1 MSRGP
6 PGYWSHV
13 PIPTRSGTAVTNP
26 TSRVLFLFVDGL
38 GVTAER
44 RSPLH
49 TCALPTLG
57 ELTHGFSGDAFTRRG
72 VAYRVLDATLG
83 VDGLPQSATG
93 QATLLTGVNAAQHL
107 GRHQGPHPGAT
118 LQALLRERS
127 LHADCVAHGRS
138 VVHANGYKPEYLARV
153 LGSRRNMLS
162 AFAYAAHHIGLPLL
176 PLDDP
181 RAHWPGY
188 WSNPVAAAQAMASTA
203 LAHDLTVLEYWALDY
218 AGHREPTNV
227 SVRLGELDVFVGAFL
242 AAAPDV
248 TLVLT
253 SDHGN
258 AEEPWHGRHSRNPV
272 PLVVCGPAA
281 ASVPD
286 MTSLVD
292 VAGWMR
298 EVVLS
303 PASS

>member
-1 MSRGP
+1 MRAMFSWARGRQRSHAQASRLP
-6 PGYWSHV
+6 
-13 PIPTRSGTAVTNP
+13 TAVTNP

-38 GVTAER
+38 GVSAER

-49 TCALPTLG
+49 TCALPALG
-57 ELTHGFSGDAFTRRG
+57 DLTHGFAAEAFTRRG

-93 QATLLTGVNAAQHL
+93 QATLLTGINAAQHL

-118 LQALLRERS
+118 LQTLLREHS
-127 LHADCVAHGRS
+127 LHAVCAADGRR

-162 AFAYAAHHIGLPLL
+162 AFAYAAQGIGLPLL

-188 WSNPVAAAQAMASTA
+188 WSDAAAAARAMASTA
-203 LAHDLTVLEYWALDY
+203 QSHDLTVLEYWALDF

-272 PLVVCGPAA
+272 PFLVCGPG
-281 ASVPD
+281 SDTVPD

-298 EVVLS
+298 EMVVS
-303 PASS
+303 R